1 MPSCS
6 WSLSSCRLC
15 TVYVGLVVSEM
26 RARHLPAAE
35 SRTMRRHARYLS
47 YLGED
52 MRSLVA
58 MYARLY
64 NRNVQLLTIFSFLAF
79 AVMNAGEY
87 SSVTL
92 LK

>member
-1 MPSCS
+1 
-6 WSLSSCRLC
+6 
-15 TVYVGLVVSEM
+15 M